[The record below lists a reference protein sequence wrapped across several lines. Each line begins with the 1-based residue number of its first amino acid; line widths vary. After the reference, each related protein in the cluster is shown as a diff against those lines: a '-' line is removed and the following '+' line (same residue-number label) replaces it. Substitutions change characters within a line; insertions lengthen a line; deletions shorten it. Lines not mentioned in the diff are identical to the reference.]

1 MQSQGKIVLK
11 VYKTDITLALLAVLP
26 AGISLGLDLLQSND
40 YFWFQRSGALMVLFG
55 VLLDFNQNQY
65 QKTQESTGVKI
76 NGIPA
81 IIGSSMPLARKRIQV
96 FSIALAVLGTF
107 IWGYGDIPFKNA

>member
-65 QKTQESTGVKI
+65 QKT
-76 NGIPA
+76 
-81 IIGSSMPLARKRIQV
+81 
-96 FSIALAVLGTF
+96 
-107 IWGYGDIPFKNA
+107 